1 MPRKNSHAFEEDENA
16 AVELT
21 KNLSATLEYLLYKS
35 SCSQAKF
42 APRIGYSRTAFN
54 AVLKGADKGI
64 TWRLPMLCAVARVFN
79 IPVYKLIR
87 AAEEPDL
94 REDLARTTFL
104 TTTKPASPER
114 LRQIIGRAI
123 NIVPDLLDGDDWEAQ
138 YRCSPAEIEAGVPE
152 FYSRYVSGAIGDG
165 EALDILR
172 KANDYRTNNG
182 FCPFWVAL
190 RTVFK

>member
-1 MPRKNSHAFEEDENA
+1 MPRKNSHAFEEDEKA

-21 KNLSATLEYLLYKS
+21 RGLSSTLEYLLYKS

-104 TTTKPASPER
+104 TTTKPGSPER

-123 NIVPDLLDGDDWEAQ
+123 NIVPDVFHDDDWEAQ
-138 YRCSPAEIEAGVPE
+138 FRCSPAEIEAGVPE
-152 FYSRYVSGAIGDG
+152 FYARYVSGVIGDE
-165 EALDILR
+165 EAFNILQ
-172 KANDYRTNNG
+172 KANDYRAEKG

-190 RTVFK
+190 RAVYK